1 MPSKAEVER
10 QLEELMVRFP
20 TFPLLSNKKKSDL
33 RPLFQTTLGF
43 EETQKK
49 ALRQLPPASKWKMIL
64 SNSQITNLE
73 VWDFF
78 ENVASKVN
86 PSKWP
91 PFSTLFTEKE
101 DGVG

>member
-1 MPSKAEVER
+1 
-10 QLEELMVRFP
+10 
-20 TFPLLSNKKKSDL
+20 
-33 RPLFQTTLGF
+33 
-43 EETQKK
+43 
-49 ALRQLPPASKWKMIL
+49 MIL